1 MHFILYTEWP
11 KIDAYLQVPIIL
23 FLFILISGPIIL
35 QRDMDDIQQG
45 HRKRNTIRETLLR
58 NWVLLCPDKHMF
70 SPHPS
75 PVHYFLQDKY
85 MNITRS
91 ISFKTEDNEC
101 FILIVANLY
110 SILCK
115 GLSIWERE
123 EKVGF
128 CLFFFSIFFP
138 FYFSILT

>member
-70 SPHPS
+70 SQHPS

-110 SILCK
+110 TILCK
-115 GLSIWERE
+115 GKYMGEGRKSR
-123 EKVGF
+123 F
-128 CLFFFSIFFP
+128 LFVFLFYFFFP